1 MKAFLP
7 RLALVLRWTL
17 FVALVLFCLLFL
29 ALLLLCVLYIRSA
42 TPVYS
47 MFVLNQ
53 SAQQVVVFYQGN
65 LDTPRESRV
74 EPCSV
79 YIDSRVVAPVP
90 ISVWVVDSTGREVLT
105 AELEPRK
112 VHPEARKQV
121 DVLIPADE
129 PMACPSTIPNRYVV
143 VVDNDDDEPVCVFI
157 DDVKLG
163 CVEPNSVTTLGPVE
177 GTLTYPP
184 RSAVTDIEGA
194 TVLCF
199 SELSYSLSAEVGE
212 YRLWVG
218 RDPIKLQ

>member
-1 MKAFLP
+1 MKKIL
-7 RLALVLRWTL
+7 LR
-17 FVALVLFCLLFL
+17 VALVLCCTLCLTVPFCCRLL
-29 ALLLLCVLYIRSA
+29 IDRIGSRSY
-42 TPVYS
+42 T
-47 MFVLNQ
+47 MFVLNE
-53 SAQQVVVFYQGN
+53 SAEQVVVYYQGY
-65 LDTPRESRV
+65 LDAPIESSV

-79 YIDSRVVAPVP
+79 YIKSHLAAPVP

-177 GTLTYPP
+177 GTLTYDPWI
-184 RSAVTDIEGA
+184 RVKDMEGA
-194 TVLCF
+194 RVLT
-199 SELSYSLSAEVGE
+199 SWEVGYPLSAEVGE
-212 YRLWVG
+212 YRIRVDK
-218 RDPIKLQ
+218 DPDTVY